1 MNIYTPAP
9 KHTHTK
15 AKNRTNQIVIYMH
28 ILTAIA
34 NCLCSD
40 TVSSTVN
47 PTSMKKDNLEP
58 STHCASKY

>member
-15 AKNRTNQIVIYMH
+15 AKNRTNQIAVH
-28 ILTAIA
+28 ILTVIA

-40 TVSSTVN
+40 TVSSIVN